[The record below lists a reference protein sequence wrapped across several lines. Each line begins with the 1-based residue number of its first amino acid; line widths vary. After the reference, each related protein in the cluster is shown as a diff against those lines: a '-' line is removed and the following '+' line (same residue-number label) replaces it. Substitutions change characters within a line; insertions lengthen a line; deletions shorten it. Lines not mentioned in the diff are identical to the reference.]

1 MARPLQNWDLTLE
14 LPAQRAPQ
22 PVFVRIARAIAG
34 DVRRGR
40 LVPGA
45 QLPGSRELARGL
57 GVHRNTVIAAFREL
71 LAEGYLEAR
80 KGQGTFVASALP
92 EARPKGFARG
102 RNVRVQVQRAGFD
115 LPPFATPDP
124 VYAPPPKGTLA
135 LFGGLPDLRL
145 LPGAA
150 FARAYRRV
158 LRKSDVLN
166 YGDPRGHARLRE
178 ALAIMLRAQ
187 RGLSLSPDD
196 ILVTRGSQMALA
208 LGARTVLAPGDVVAV
223 EAYGYRPA
231 WTALRGAGVRLVPL
245 PVDHDGLRV
254 DALAELCE
262 RERVRGVYVTPHHQ
276 YPTTATLSA
285 PRRLALLELAARKRF
300 AIFEDDY
307 DHEFHYE
314 GRPILPLARADVAGT
329 VVYVGTL
336 SKVLAPALRIGY
348 MVAPHDVLARVTAER
363 FYLDRQGDQVTEC
376 AIAEL
381 LEDGELQ
388 RHVRRTRRH
397 YARRRDVFVSALRS
411 AFGERLKYRVPQG
424 GMALWAAV
432 DARVSVERWLA
443 QCAERGVLFQAGKQ
457 FHFGDR
463 AVPYARM
470 GYAALTEPEIAEA
483 VRRLERAWRAA
494 AR

>member
-1 MARPLQNWDLTLE
+1 MFAPL
-14 LPAQRAPQ
+14 
-22 PVFVRIARAIAG
+22 
-34 DVRRGR
+34 
-40 LVPGA
+40 
-45 QLPGSRELARGL
+45 
-57 GVHRNTVIAAFREL
+57 
-71 LAEGYLEAR
+71 
-80 KGQGTFVASALP
+80 
-92 EARPKGFARG
+92 
-102 RNVRVQVQRAGFD
+102 
-115 LPPFATPDP
+115 
-124 VYAPPPKGTLA
+124 PKGTLA

-158 LRKSDVLN
+158 LRRSDVLG
-166 YGDPRGHARLRE
+166 YGDPRGHERLRE
-178 ALAIMLRAQ
+178 ALAIMLRAS
-187 RGLSLSPDD
+187 RGLNVSGGD

-208 LGARTVLAPGDVVAV
+208 LGARAVIAPGDVIAV

-231 WTALRGAGVRLVPL
+231 WTALRCAGARLIAV
-245 PVDHDGLRV
+245 PVDRHGLRV

-262 RERVRGVYVTPHHQ
+262 REPRVRGVYVTPHHQ

-314 GRPILPLARADVAGT
+314 GRPVLPLASADSAGT

-348 MVAPHDVLARVTAER
+348 MVAPHDVLGRVTAER

-376 AIAEL
+376 AVAEL

-397 YARRRDVFVSALRS
+397 YLRRRDAFVSALDR
-411 AFGERLKYRVPQG
+411 AFGDRLKYRVPQG

-443 QCAERGVLFQAGKQ
+443 CSAERGVLFHVGKQ
-457 FHFGDR
+457 FHFGER
-463 AVPYARM
+463 AVAFARM
-470 GYAALTEPEIAEA
+470 GYAALTEVEIAEA

-494 AR
+494 ER

>member
-1 MARPLQNWDLTLE
+1 L
-14 LPAQRAPQ
+14 
-22 PVFVRIARAIAG
+22 
-34 DVRRGR
+34 RR
-40 LVPGA
+40 
-45 QLPGSRELARGL
+45 
-57 GVHRNTVIAAFREL
+57 
-71 LAEGYLEAR
+71 
-80 KGQGTFVASALP
+80 
-92 EARPKGFARG
+92 
-102 RNVRVQVQRAGFD
+102 
-115 LPPFATPDP
+115 
-124 VYAPPPKGTLA
+124 
-135 LFGGLPDLRL
+135 
-145 LPGAA
+145 
-150 FARAYRRV
+150 
-158 LRKSDVLN
+158 SDGLN

-178 ALAIMLRAQ
+178 ALAIMLRAS
-187 RGLSLSPDD
+187 RGLNVAADD

-208 LGARTVLAPGDVVAV
+208 LGARSVIAPGDVIAV

-231 WTALRGAGVRLVPL
+231 WPALRCAGARLGPV
-245 PVDHDGLRV
+245 PVDRHGLRV

-262 RERVRGVYVTPHHQ
+262 REPRVRGVYVTPHHQ

-314 GRPILPLARADVAGT
+314 GRPVLPLASADAAGT
-329 VVYVGTL
+329 VVYIGTL

-397 YARRRDVFVSALRS
+397 YLRRRDVFVSALQR
-411 AFGERLKYRVPQG
+411 AFGDLLKYRVPQG

-443 QCAERGVLFQAGKQ
+443 HSAQRGVLFHAGRQ
-457 FHFGDR
+457 FHFGER
-463 AVPYARM
+463 AVAYARM
-470 GYAALTEPEIAEA
+470 GYAALTEAEIAEA

-494 AR
+494 EK